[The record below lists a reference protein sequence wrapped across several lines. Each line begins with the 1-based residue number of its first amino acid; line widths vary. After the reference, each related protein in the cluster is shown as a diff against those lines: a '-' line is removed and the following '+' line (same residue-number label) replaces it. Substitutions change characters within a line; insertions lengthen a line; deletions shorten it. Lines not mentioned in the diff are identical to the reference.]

1 VEFRSS
7 HHGCRRISPSV
18 VEHDPRAT
26 GKMNKMN
33 NMNNM
38 NISLVT
44 ALLVLL
50 GP

>member
-33 NMNNM
+33 KM